1 MGFPRIIEV
10 NIRTKAQPKIG
21 DVAIKKSK
29 RYGTFG
35 LSYCTPL
42 LSSLKILSSLIVV
55 PVIRQSNVWLNSC
68 ITAPGKRNDLTTF
81 RFRYFDHSFSMPKLV
96 KVITIKPK
104 AKARY
109 TVSGLPVCRG

>member
-42 LSSLKILSSLIVV
+42 LFSSLKILSSFMVV
-55 PVIRQSNVWLNSC
+55 PVIRQRNVWLNSC
-68 ITAPGKRNDLTTF
+68 ITAPGKRNDFDDLYSLDTSTTAF
-81 RFRYFDHSFSMPKLV
+81 Q
-96 KVITIKPK
+96 
-104 AKARY
+104 
-109 TVSGLPVCRG
+109 CRSL